1 MLAISLLAQGES
13 FKPMQFTQYWS
24 VWLLTLVP
32 WQRILGNPHRVLSQ
46 DVLIGLICDSL
57 LKASQ
62 HSLVFSRKIRNPI
75 ICYILI
81 RQLWTPWKPQPW
93 GCFPGVAWEPP
104 ALRLASY
111 CLSWSDFLCCF
122 ILGGGEGVKRV
133 FYHLFMRS
141 VHWKCLSWPKTW
153 ENKLENVVE
162 TTSQKILQNTLIF
175 AF

>member
-32 WQRILGNPHRVLSQ
+32 WQRILGNPRRVLSQ

-62 HSLVFSRKIRNPI
+62 HSLVFSQKIRNPI

-81 RQLWTPWKPQPW
+81 RQLRTPWKPQPW
-93 GCFPGVAWEPP
+93 GCFPGVAREPP

-111 CLSWSDFLCCF
+111 ICLSWSDFLCCF
-122 ILGGGEGVKRV
+122 ILGGGEELREC
-133 FYHLFMRS
+133 FIT
-141 VHWKCLSWPKTW
+141 CLWGQFIGNVW
-153 ENKLENVVE
+153 ADQKLE
-162 TTSQKILQNTLIF
+162 K
-175 AF
+175 